1 MYVHTRIYYI
11 LCIYSYANIHI
22 TTYKTDIQM
31 FPNASNMQV
40 FEENKTTFFVQCIS
54 SLLMTFFVVFIIYFT
69 CCLNSRIL
77 LS

>member
-1 MYVHTRIYYI
+1 MYVDTRIYDI
-11 LCIYSYANIHI
+11 VCIYSYVNIHI

-40 FEENKTTFFVQCIS
+40 FEEIKPHFFSVHF
-54 SLLMTFFVVFIIYFT
+54 LVVDDFFVVFIIYFT

>member
-1 MYVHTRIYYI
+1 MYVHTRIYDI
-11 LCIYSYANIHI
+11 VCISSYANTHI

-54 SLLMTFFVVFIIYFT
+54 SLLMTFLLFLLYILRVV
-69 CCLNSRIL
+69 
-77 LS
+77 